1 MVKLTDI
8 HSLTDFQRNVKA
20 HLKHLKETGR
30 PEVLTVNGKAAVV
43 VQDAESYQRLL
54 DLVEQAEAVEGI
66 KRGLDD
72 VKHGRTRSM
81 RAAVEALGQEYEK
94 VSR

>member
-1 MVKLTDI
+1 MVQVTDI

-30 PEVLTVNGKAAVV
+30 PEILTVNGKAAVV

-66 KRGLDD
+66 QRGLDD
-72 VKHGRTRSM
+72 MKRGRTRSM
-81 RAAVEALGQEYEK
+81 RAAVEELGQKYEK
-94 VSR
+94 ISR